1 MLEAA
6 DLPSSAKHLSRSS
19 AGTAPPRGA
28 GEPSMRTRERLRLIQ
43 SHAGE
48 AAESAA
54 RLCALGF
61 AVDLAAKIGPP
72 QLRELGERP
81 PAAVVIDLGRAF
93 AFGRDLAL
101 ALRKRQSTRRVPLVL
116 VGGEPAKVG
125 KLRALLPD
133 AVYAEWRGIAAALR
147 AAIDSPPAAPVVPA
161 SVLAGY
167 SGTPLPAKL
176 GIKAGTRVALVAAPR
191 DFRRTLGALPA
202 GALVRHGRR
211 GTLDL
216 VLWFVR
222 SRRELERG
230 MAATARG
237 LAGAALWIVWPKKA
251 TKPAA
256 MAGSAHRAA
265 LAADLGEKEVRAA
278 GLAAGLV
285 DFKVC
290 AIDSVW
296 SGLKFTRRKP
306 R

>member
-1 MLEAA
+1 M
-6 DLPSSAKHLSRSS
+6 
-19 AGTAPPRGA
+19 TARPRV
-28 GEPSMRTRERLRLIQ
+28 RLIH

-48 AAESAA
+48 AAERAA

-61 AVDLAAKIGPP
+61 AVDLAAKIGPA

-101 ALRKRQSTRRVPLVL
+101 ALRTRQSTRRVPLVL

-125 KLRALLPD
+125 RLRTLLPD
-133 AVYAEWRGIAAALR
+133 AAYAEWAGIAVALR
-147 AAIDSPPAAPVVPA
+147 AAIDHPPAAPVVPG

-202 GALVRHGRR
+202 GAVMRDGRR

-216 VLWFVR
+216 VVWFVR

-230 MAATARG
+230 MAATAGG
-237 LAGAALWIVWPKKA
+237 LAGAALWIAWPKKGP
-251 TKPAA
+251 KPAA
-256 MAGSAHRAA
+256 TAGSGHRSP

-296 SGLKFTRRKP
+296 SALKFTRRKP
-306 R
+306 H